1 MKKLLPF
8 ILFVT
13 FTVTVFSQTT
23 YTVNSVDDLPDS
35 NINDTVCADVN
46 GNCTLRAAIEN
57 ANKTNDKDTIVF
69 NITGTGPFT
78 IRITSRMLPEIMRPV
93 IIDGRTQP
101 GYISAP
107 VIEIEGSDVPLGG
120 AGLRLFGRS
129 DNSEIYSLCIGG
141 FLDVGA
147 GYAGG
152 LGIDVKSQHTIMRG
166 NYIGLKPDGTTL
178 NRNQWGVFFKD
189 SGNNVFGGT
198 GANEGNVVSGNYSGG
213 VTFSGVGSSNNII
226 QGNLLGTDATGLLP
240 RGNRF
245 NLQILNAPNNTVG
258 GSTPAARNILSAGEN
273 IQTEQMDGTGISMT
287 GVNSTNNKIIGN
299 YIGTDITGTKALPN
313 VRGGILVLFGA
324 SNNSIGSDVVGEGNL
339 ISGNERYGI
348 YFQGGTTGAV
358 DSNSIKGN
366 LIGVDVTGN
375 VALPNQIGI
384 MFLTAENNNNVIGG
398 TTVNARN
405 IVSGNDIG
413 IGIANGQNNQILGN
427 YVGTN
432 MSGTAAIPNR
442 TGVTITDGNNTIG
455 GPTAGSRNVISGNT
469 TGVSIYDNA
478 SSGSKIIGNYIG
490 LNAAGNAGLPNVT
503 GVTLDNSSGEI
514 TVGGPNPLDRNIISG
529 NTKTGIDISG
539 SGHIIQNNY
548 IGLNPS
554 GNGVIKNGNYGMMLV
569 GVLEG
574 SRVYENTISGNGTI
588 SNSSRNVYLFNANG
602 VRFYKNRVGT
612 LPDGMTGVV
621 NVGGGV
627 VLQSSRNNVIGGET
641 ALDGNII
648 GYHDT
653 DAVSFVMSSFN
664 NVLRHNKIGVGAD
677 GITDLGNVRFGV
689 AVFTNSGDNSS
700 NTIAQNIIANNNKG
714 LYLDA
719 ATGVKTQFAI
729 SENSIYNNTVKG
741 IELYGNTGNDV
752 GDADTG
758 ANNFQN
764 SPEVSAIKFLG
775 GNSIEITFEVTST
788 TTNSAYPLLIE
799 FFGAANGQGKSF
811 IDSYSYT
818 APGVQ
823 TITINLPSGYDPA
836 DYENIV
842 ATATDAN
849 GNTSEF
855 GVNVSYTLSV
865 SQFENQMVRIYPNPV
880 SDKLFIQTP
889 ASNKYHLKLV
899 NTLGQAVLSQNHNS
913 TSVELDVSD
922 LSKGLYFLNVV
933 DENKRSQTIKFIKN

>member
-152 LGIDVKSQHTIMRG
+152 LGIDVKSQRTIMRG

-880 SDKLFIQTP
+880 TDKLFIQSP
-889 ASNKYHLKLV
+889 SSRNFNLKLV
-899 NTLGQAVLSQNHNS
+899 NSLGQLVMSQESNSASAELNLSS
-913 TSVELDVSD
+913 
-922 LSKGLYFLNVV
+922 LSSGLYFLNIA
-933 DENKRSQTIKFIKN
+933 DDNKNSQTIKIIKN